1 MGHDNSECTSGQKG
15 SVDQTLLSVY
25 IIAWTCLKYREI
37 SLHMYNRAA
46 SNEKVPSNMRK
57 MRDSDHHVQ
66 ATYHLISVSIVR
78 MCPKTCFYPAHLQF
92 RVVIVVF
99 TC

>member
-1 MGHDNSECTSGQKG
+1 MGHNNSECTNGQKG

-46 SNEKVPSNMRK
+46 SNEKVPSNMRR
-57 MRDSDHHVQ
+57 MRDSDHHAQ
-66 ATYHLISVSIVR
+66 ATYLGTQADLSLY
-78 MCPKTCFYPAHLQF
+78 CPNSCFYPAHLQF